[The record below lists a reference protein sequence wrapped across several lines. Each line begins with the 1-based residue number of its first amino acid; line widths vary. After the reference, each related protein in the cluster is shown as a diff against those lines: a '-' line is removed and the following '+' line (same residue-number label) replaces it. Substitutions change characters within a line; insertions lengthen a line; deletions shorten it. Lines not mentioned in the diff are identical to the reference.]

1 MYKVEYW
8 FNGKLEK
15 TFSFSTEEKAIEFY
29 EACKA
34 LSERSVYNEYR
45 YLGSEEDV
53 LTWSML

>member
-15 TFSFSTEEKAIEFY
+15 TFTFSTEERAIEFY
-29 EACKA
+29 EACRA
-34 LSERSVYNEYR
+34 FSECSVYNEYR
-45 YLGSEEDV
+45 YLGKEEDV

>member
-15 TFSFSTEEKAIEFY
+15 IFSFSTEKKATEFY
-29 EACKA
+29 EACRA
-34 LSERSVYNEYR
+34 FSERSVYNEYR
-45 YLGSEEDV
+45 YLGYEEDV

>member
-15 TFSFSTEEKAIEFY
+15 TFTFSTEERAIEFY
-29 EACKA
+29 EACRTF
-34 LSERSVYNEYR
+34 SERSVYNEYR
-45 YLGSEEDV
+45 YLGKEEGV